1 MVKDIHKII
10 REAEFIESKPLSKD
24 SPNYQKKLNRGVTG
38 YSYYRFKWDE
48 QNWRLNAE
56 IINGDY
62 EKPYSANLKK
72 KE

>member
-24 SPNYQKKLNRGVTG
+24 SPNYQKKLNRGVTR
-38 YSYYRFKWDE
+38 YSCYRFKWDE